1 MWRLRRGNFAHL
13 KPDEPADFDF
23 VRQLF
28 GHRAHVLFDGDFGI
42 LFDEALINLAT
53 DQAEFSRIVEAFR
66 KELEF
71 SGSDIVWWPLG
82 KQRQIVVDPKR
93 NFGQPT
99 VARSGV
105 PSQVLVRSLKANAS
119 SDLVARWYE
128 VQPEEIRDAVEFE
141 ESLAK
146 AA

>member
-1 MWRLRRGNFAHL
+1 MS
-13 KPDEPADFDF
+13 D
-23 VRQLF
+23 Q
-28 GHRAHVLFDGDFGI
+28 
-42 LFDEALINLAT
+42 ALIDLAT
-53 DQAEFSRIVEAFR
+53 DQREFSRIVETFL

-82 KQRQIVVDPKR
+82 RKRQIVVDPKR

-105 PSQVLVRSLKANAS
+105 PSQVLARSAKANAS
-119 SDLVARWYE
+119 PELVAKWHE
-128 VQPEEIRDAVEFE
+128 VQPEEVCDAIEFE
-141 ESLAK
+141 ELLAQ